1 MEAQPGAGRAVA
13 QCRRQPDRGLV
24 IGQRQQGGRGCRM
37 QTLRRRDATGE
48 RPGMMDFINRMKFD
62 AWDKLKGTPT
72 DGAMTQYIA
81 LVDRLLGR

>member
-1 MEAQPGAGRAVA
+1 MSTELSTRFQQAQADVQSLSERPDNATMLELYALYKQASAG
-13 QCRRQPDRGLV
+13 
-24 IGQRQQGGRGCRM
+24 
-37 QTLRRRDATGE
+37 DASGE